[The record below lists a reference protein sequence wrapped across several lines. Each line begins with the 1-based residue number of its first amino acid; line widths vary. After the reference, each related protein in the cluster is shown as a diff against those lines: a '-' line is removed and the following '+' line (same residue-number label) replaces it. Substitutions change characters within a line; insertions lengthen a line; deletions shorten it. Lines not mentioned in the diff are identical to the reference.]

1 MIIRNRRKEL
11 IDLGMLGIATKLNPK
26 LIEKYA
32 WDFKENIVMLSS
44 RKDLSMKKGFGR
56 KRKLFFLAKNDK
68 NAIDVLTIYWKIKVS
83 NWRKSWGDDM
93 KRILTVTEGIKE

>member
-11 IDLGMLGIATKLNPK
+11 IDLGMLGIATTLNLK

-32 WDFKENIVMLSS
+32 WEIKENIVMLSS

-56 KRKLFFLAKNDK
+56 KRKLFLLAKNDK

-93 KRILTVTEGIKE
+93 KRILTVTEGVKE